1 MKDYRYIR
9 ILVADDTEPVR
20 SSVISILREM
30 GFSNISEAKD
40 GVEAL
45 AELKRRRYDLLLCDR
60 NMPKLDGVSL
70 IRIMRSDVDL
80 KDMVIF
86 MLTADAEKGHV
97 IEAKAL
103 GVNDY
108 IVKPFTADIVT
119 SKIESV
125 FGKNQE
131 SKGPLS

>member
-1 MKDYRYIR
+1 MKDYQYIR

-45 AELKRRRYDLLLCDR
+45 AELKRKRYDLLLCDR
-60 NMPKLDGVSL
+60 NMPKLDGMSL

-80 KDMVIF
+80 KDVVIF
-86 MLTADAEKGHV
+86 MLTADTEKGHV

-119 SKIESV
+119 RKVESV
-125 FGKNQE
+125 FGKRQE
-131 SKGPLS
+131 SRGPLS

>member
-1 MKDYRYIR
+1 MKDYQYIR

-45 AELKRRRYDLLLCDR
+45 AELKRKRYDLLLCDR
-60 NMPKLDGVSL
+60 NMPKLDGMSL

-80 KDMVIF
+80 KDVVIF
-86 MLTADAEKGHV
+86 MLTADTEKGHV

-119 SKIESV
+119 SKIEGV
-125 FGKNQE
+125 FGKRRE
-131 SKGPLS
+131 SRGPLS